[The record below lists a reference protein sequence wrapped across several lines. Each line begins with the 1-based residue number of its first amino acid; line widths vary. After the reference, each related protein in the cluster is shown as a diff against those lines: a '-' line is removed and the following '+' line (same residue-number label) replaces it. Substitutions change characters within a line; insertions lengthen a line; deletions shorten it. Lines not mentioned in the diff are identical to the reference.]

1 MLVFLG
7 GFLVGG
13 LAGAVMMALIVAADK
28 ELWQRSD
35 STRTVNRPREAGGNW
50 VIAGN
55 GSVTTGSRLGKFSVA
70 KRRSLTPHW

>member
-13 LAGAVMMALIVAADK
+13 LAGAVMMALIVAADE
-28 ELWQRSD
+28 ELWERSD
-35 STRTVNRPREAGGNW
+35 STRTANRAREVGGNW

-55 GSVTTGSRLGKFSVA
+55 GSVTTGSRLGRFSVA
-70 KRRSLTPHW
+70 RRRSLMPHR